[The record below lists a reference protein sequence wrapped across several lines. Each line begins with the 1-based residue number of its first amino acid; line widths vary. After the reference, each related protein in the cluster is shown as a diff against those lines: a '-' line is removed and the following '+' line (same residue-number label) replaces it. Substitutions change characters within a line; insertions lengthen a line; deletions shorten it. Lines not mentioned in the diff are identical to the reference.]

1 MPKVFLNRPW
11 LHFLLLGAL
20 LFWFQGL
27 LFPAPRPSVGPLSE
41 ARVEALLEQWQA
53 ATGRRPEGTE
63 LERLLRAELEQ
74 DMLFQHALGLDL
86 HRRDPVVYQRLLLNM
101 RFLDLAGEGESDA
114 GLFQRALELRLHLGD
129 EVVRRRLVQV
139 MEQLLLAAN
148 PPQPV
153 PETAIREAFAER
165 AQELQRP
172 ARYTLLQLYFD
183 RDREA
188 ELAEVVARIQA
199 GNTSPEAALQF
210 SSPFLLG
217 HTFRGQTP
225 DQLGRTFGAVFVS
238 NLLAADPAPRQWH
251 GPLRSA
257 YGWHYVWIESV
268 TPARPAELDEARP
281 LLQRDLELEARN
293 RALAAAV
300 AGLAEDYELLL

>member
-1 MPKVFLNRPW
+1 MPKVILRRPW

-20 LFWFQGL
+20 LFWLQGL
-27 LFPAPRPSVGPLSE
+27 LFPTPRPSVGPLSE

-53 ATGRRPEGTE
+53 ATGRRPDGAE
-63 LERLLRAELEQ
+63 LQRLLRAELEQ
-74 DMLFQHALGLDL
+74 DMLFQHALGLNL
-86 HRRDPVVYQRLLLNM
+86 HRQDPVVYQRLLLNM
-101 RFLDLAGEGESDA
+101 RFLGLAAEGDTDA
-114 GLFQRALELRLHLGD
+114 ELFRRALELRLHLGD

-153 PETAIREAFAER
+153 SETAILETFAAR
-165 AQELQRP
+165 AQELRRP
-172 ARYTLLQLYFD
+172 PRYTLLQLYFD
-183 RDREA
+183 RDREP
-188 ELAEVVARIQA
+188 ELAAGVARIESEA
-199 GNTSPEAALQF
+199 MAPEAALDL

-217 HTFRGQTP
+217 NTFREQTP

-238 NLLAADPAPRQWH
+238 NLLATDPVAGQWH
-251 GPLRSA
+251 GPLRST
-257 YGWHYVWIESV
+257 YGWHYVWIENV
-268 TPARPAELDEARP
+268 TPARPAELEEVRP

-300 AGLAEDYELLL
+300 AGLANDYELLL